1 MVNKVKFI
9 AGLKSRDSKPV
20 SLMIHR
26 CQIIILDMG
35 LCMPNNKL
43 LQFIWSFITCMNCF
57 YCTDSTVLV
66 RLAKLELF
74 KVYDFF

>member
-1 MVNKVKFI
+1 
-9 AGLKSRDSKPV
+9 
-20 SLMIHR
+20 MIHR

-35 LCMPNNKL
+35 LCMTNNKL
-43 LQFIWSFITCMNCF
+43 LQFIWSFITYMNCF

-74 KVYDFF
+74 KVYDFFQP